1 MRTAAVIAHR
11 SRVCHRAV
19 VRFLNQHH
27 SPRVR
32 FAVVGLGYVAQ
43 RAILPAFSH
52 TGRFAELTT
61 LVSSDP
67 VKLRELGARYRVS
80 NLYSLDEFDTA
91 LAADT
96 FDAVYI
102 TLPNAL
108 HCDFALRAAIARKH
122 ILCEKPLALTSGEC
136 KEMIRVTQEHHVRLM
151 VGYRLHFERSNMRA
165 AAIVRSGEIGTPR
178 IVDAVVS
185 MQLSEESP
193 RTRRELF
200 GGPMYDI
207 GIYGI
212 NAARYLFRSEP
223 CRVAALT
230 SSFNDTRFT
239 DIAGLESAV
248 LDFGAGRIATISA
261 SYGSTATSYFNVIG
275 TAGTVR
281 LSPAFDFE
289 HAPSLEVST
298 AGRVEREHYPISDQ
312 FAPEIIE
319 FARCITDHV
328 EPESS
333 GLEGLADVRIIEAIE
348 RASATGRLVE
358 LGDFKKPRRP
368 DLSQTAHIP
377 PPKGSY
383 PLVHTRAHERR

>member
-1 MRTAAVIAHR
+1 M
-11 SRVCHRAV
+11 
-19 VRFLNQHH
+19 
-27 SPRVR
+27 
-32 FAVVGLGYVAQ
+32 GLGYVAQ

-61 LVSSDP
+61 LISSDP
-67 VKLRELGARYRVS
+67 IKLRDVGARYRVPH
-80 NLYSLDEFDTA
+80 LFSLDEFDTA

-102 TLPNAL
+102 ALPNGL
-108 HCDFALRAAIARKH
+108 HCDFTLRAAIAGKH
-122 ILCEKPLALTSGEC
+122 ILCEKPLALTRSEC
-136 KEMIRVTQEHHVRLM
+136 TEMIRVAQEHHVRLM

-178 IVDAVVS
+178 IVDAVIS
-185 MQLSEESP
+185 MQLSDESP

-223 CRVAALT
+223 SRVVAL
-230 SSFNDTRFT
+230 SSTFNDARFT
-239 DIAGLESAV
+239 DIPALESAI
-248 LDFGAGRIATISA
+248 LDFGSGRVATLSA

-289 HAPSLEVST
+289 AALTLEVNT
-298 AGRVEREHYPISDQ
+298 AGRVEREHYPVSDQ

-348 RASATGRLVE
+348 RSSATGRLTE

-368 DLSQTAHIP
+368 DLAQTSQIP
-377 PPKGSY
+377 PPKGVF
-383 PLVHTRAHERR
+383 PLVHARSPERR

>member
-1 MRTAAVIAHR
+1 M
-11 SRVCHRAV
+11 
-19 VRFLNQHH
+19 
-27 SPRVR
+27 R
-32 FAVVGLGYVAQ
+32 FAVLGLGYVAQ
-43 RAILPAFSH
+43 RAVLPAFAH
-52 TGRFAELTT
+52 TGQFATLTS
-61 LVSSDP
+61 LISSDP
-67 VKLRELGARYRVS
+67 VKLRELGARYRVPH
-80 NLYSLDEFDTA
+80 LFSLDDFDAA

-102 TLPNAL
+102 AVPNAL
-108 HCDFALRAAIARKH
+108 HCDFALRAAIGGKH
-122 ILCEKPLALTSGEC
+122 ILCEKPLALASSEC
-136 KEMIRVTQEHHVRLM
+136 KEMIRVAQEHHVRLM

-185 MQLSEESP
+185 MQLSDESP

-223 CRVAALT
+223 CRVTALT

-239 DIAGLESAV
+239 DVPALESAV
-248 LDFGAGRIATISA
+248 LDFGSGRIATLSA
-261 SYGSTATSYFNVIG
+261 SYGSTSTSYFNVIG

-281 LSPAFDFE
+281 LSPAFDFDT
-289 HAPSLEVST
+289 ALALEVHT
-298 AGRVEREHYPISDQ
+298 AGRLEREHYPVSDQ

-319 FARCITDHV
+319 FARCISDHV

-348 RASATGRLVE
+348 RSSTTGRTVE

-377 PPKGSY
+377 PPKLIH
-383 PLVHTRAHERR
+383 PLVHARPPERR